1 MHDLIEFSD
10 NYAKTSKS
18 LWQYY
23 RDKSNNDITNSE
35 SFKLK
40 ARVTGRALVDDST
53 KDAETAVPFK
63 YLSSFWRTLEMSLI
77 NCEINLVLTW
87 SESSVITNSIGA
99 ELFTIINIKLYVP
112 LVTLSTQDNTKLLQ
126 QSKSRFK
133 RTIN

>member
-1 MHDLIEFSD
+1 MQNLIEFSD

-40 ARVTGRALVDDST
+40 ARITGRALVDDST
-53 KDAETAVPFK
+53 KDAETAVSFK

-87 SESSVITNSIGA
+87 SESSVITNSLGA

>member
-1 MHDLIEFSD
+1 MQNLIEFSD

-40 ARVTGRALVDDST
+40 ARITGRALVDDST
-53 KDAETAVPFK
+53 KDAETAVSFK

-87 SESSVITNSIGA
+87 SESSVITNSIGV

-133 RTIN
+133 STIN

>member
-1 MHDLIEFSD
+1 MQNLIEFSD

-35 SFKLK
+35 YFKLK
-40 ARVTGRALVDDST
+40 ARITGRALVDDST
-53 KDAETAVPFK
+53 KDAETAVSFK

>member
-87 SESSVITNSIGA
+87 SESSVITNSIGV

-112 LVTLSTQDNTKLLQ
+112 VVTLSTQDNTKLLQ

-133 RTIN
+133 STIN

>member
-1 MHDLIEFSD
+1 MQNLIEFSD

-40 ARVTGRALVDDST
+40 ARITGRALVDDST
-53 KDAETAVPFK
+53 KDAETAVSFK

-87 SESSVITNSIGA
+87 SESSVITNSIGV
-99 ELFTIINIKLYVP
+99 ELFTIIIIKLYVP

>member
-1 MHDLIEFSD
+1 MQNLIEFSD

-40 ARVTGRALVDDST
+40 ARITGRALVDDST
-53 KDAETAVPFK
+53 KYAETAVSFK

-87 SESSVITNSIGA
+87 SESSVITNSIGV

>member
-53 KDAETAVPFK
+53 KDAEAPVPFK
-63 YLSSFWRTLEMSLI
+63 YLSSFWRTLEISLI

-87 SESSVITNSIGA
+87 SESSVITNSIGV

-112 LVTLSTQDNTKLLQ
+112 VVTLSTQDNTKLLQ

-133 RTIN
+133 STIN

>member
-40 ARVTGRALVDDST
+40 ARITGRALVDDST
-53 KDAETAVPFK
+53 KDAETAVSFK

-87 SESSVITNSIGA
+87 SESSVITNSIGV

-112 LVTLSTQDNTKLLQ
+112 VVTLSTQDNTKLLQ

-133 RTIN
+133 STIN

>member
-1 MHDLIEFSD
+1 MQNLIEFSD
-10 NYAKTSKS
+10 NYAKTSKR

-40 ARVTGRALVDDST
+40 ARITGRALVDDST
-53 KDAETAVPFK
+53 KDAETAVSFK

-87 SESSVITNSIGA
+87 SESSVITNSIGV

>member
-1 MHDLIEFSD
+1 MQNLIEFSD

-87 SESSVITNSIGA
+87 SESSVITNSIGV

-112 LVTLSTQDNTKLLQ
+112 VVTLSTQDNTKLLQ

>member
-40 ARVTGRALVDDST
+40 ARITGRALVDDST
-53 KDAETAVPFK
+53 KDAETAVSFK

-87 SESSVITNSIGA
+87 SESSVITNSIGV

-112 LVTLSTQDNTKLLQ
+112 VVTLSTQDNTKLLQ

>member
-87 SESSVITNSIGA
+87 SESSVITSSIGV

-112 LVTLSTQDNTKLLQ
+112 VVTLSTQDNTKLLQ

-133 RTIN
+133 STIN

>member
-1 MHDLIEFSD
+1 MQNLIEFSD

-40 ARVTGRALVDDST
+40 ARITGRALVDDST
-53 KDAETAVPFK
+53 KDAETAVSFK

-87 SESSVITNSIGA
+87 SESSVITNSIGV

>member
-1 MHDLIEFSD
+1 MQNLIEFSD

-87 SESSVITNSIGA
+87 SESSVITNSIGV

>member
-1 MHDLIEFSD
+1 MQNLIEFSD

-40 ARVTGRALVDDST
+40 ARITGRALVDDST
-53 KDAETAVPFK
+53 KDAETAVSFK

-87 SESSVITNSIGA
+87 SESSVITNSIGV

-112 LVTLSTQDNTKLLQ
+112 VVTLSTQDNTKLLQ

>member
-1 MHDLIEFSD
+1 MQNLIEFSD

-40 ARVTGRALVDDST
+40 ARITGRALVDDST

-87 SESSVITNSIGA
+87 SESSVITNSIGV

-133 RTIN
+133 STIN

>member
-10 NYAKTSKS
+10 NYAKASKS

-87 SESSVITNSIGA
+87 SESSVITNSIGV

-133 RTIN
+133 STIN

>member
-1 MHDLIEFSD
+1 MQNLIEFSD

-35 SFKLK
+35 SFKFK
-40 ARVTGRALVDDST
+40 ARITGRALVDDST
-53 KDAETAVPFK
+53 KDAETAVSFK
-63 YLSSFWRTLEMSLI
+63 YLSSFWRTLEMPLI

-87 SESSVITNSIGA
+87 SESSVITNSIGV

>member
-112 LVTLSTQDNTKLLQ
+112 VVTLSTQDNTKLLQ

>member
-1 MHDLIEFSD
+1 MQNLIEFSD
-10 NYAKTSKS
+10 NYAKSSKS

-40 ARVTGRALVDDST
+40 ARITGRALVDDST
-53 KDAETAVPFK
+53 KYAETAVSFK
-63 YLSSFWRTLEMSLI
+63 YLSSFWRTLEMPLI

-87 SESSVITNSIGA
+87 SESSVITNSIGV

>member
-1 MHDLIEFSD
+1 MQNLIEFSD

-40 ARVTGRALVDDST
+40 ARITGRALVDDST
-53 KDAETAVPFK
+53 KYAETAVSFK
-63 YLSSFWRTLEMSLI
+63 YLSSFWRTLEMPLI

-87 SESSVITNSIGA
+87 SESSVITNSIGV

>member
-53 KDAETAVPFK
+53 KDAETPVPFK
-63 YLSSFWRTLEMSLI
+63 YLSSFWRTLEISLI

-87 SESSVITNSIGA
+87 SESSVITNSIGV

-112 LVTLSTQDNTKLLQ
+112 VVTLSTQDNTKLLQ

-133 RTIN
+133 STIN

>member
-1 MHDLIEFSD
+1 MQNLIEFSD

-87 SESSVITNSIGA
+87 SESSVITNSIGV

-112 LVTLSTQDNTKLLQ
+112 VVTLSTQDNTKLLQ

-133 RTIN
+133 STIN

>member
-87 SESSVITNSIGA
+87 SESSVITNSIGV

>member
-1 MHDLIEFSD
+1 MQNLIEFSD

-40 ARVTGRALVDDST
+40 ARITGRALVDDST
-53 KDAETAVPFK
+53 KDAKTAVSFK

-87 SESSVITNSIGA
+87 SESSVITNSIGV

>member
-133 RTIN
+133 STIN

>member
-1 MHDLIEFSD
+1 MQNLIEFSD

-40 ARVTGRALVDDST
+40 ARITGRALVDDST
-53 KDAETAVPFK
+53 KDAETAVSFK
-63 YLSSFWRTLEMSLI
+63 YLSSFWRTLEMPLI

-87 SESSVITNSIGA
+87 SESSVITNSIGV

>member
-1 MHDLIEFSD
+1 MQNLIEFSD

-40 ARVTGRALVDDST
+40 ARITGRALVDDST
-53 KDAETAVPFK
+53 KDAETAVSFK

-87 SESSVITNSIGA
+87 SESSVITNSIGV
-99 ELFTIINIKLYVP
+99 ELFTIINIKPYVP